1 MFLDGNKV
9 YETEHLERMRNE
21 VSLRIYGV
29 AKARTA
35 EKMSIIDSDTGEVLW
50 DFSCD
55 DPFTNTSMCVTG
67 FLEAFEYTS
76 TILPN
81 NRIE

>member
-1 MFLDGNKV
+1 MALTMFLDGKKV
-9 YETEHLERMRNE
+9 FHTEHLARMRDE
-21 VSLRIYGV
+21 VCLRVYGV

-35 EKMSIIDSDTGEVLW
+35 ETMSIIDSDTGEVLW

-67 FLEAFEYTS
+67 FLEAFE
-76 TILPN
+76 
-81 NRIE
+81 